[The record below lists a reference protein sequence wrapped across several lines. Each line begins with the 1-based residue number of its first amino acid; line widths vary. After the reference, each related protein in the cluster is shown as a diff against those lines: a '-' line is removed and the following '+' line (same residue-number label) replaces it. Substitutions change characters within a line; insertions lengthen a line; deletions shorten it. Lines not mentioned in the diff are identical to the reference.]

1 MASQYTD
8 QQRTR
13 IYTRDTQNTTSNR
26 QKAIGQTQLMT
37 IEKEGLFDGISLA
50 QIIAGAAAAA
60 TSMVLASKIGIGGSV
75 IGAAVSSVVTVVS
88 SQLYRK
94 FLTASAQKLKN
105 GKDALGDVASSLRQ
119 SPHEA
124 GAAPVRDGLGDAMP
138 REGAERTTDGCRRGA
153 RVAPASLQ
161 AKAAAERHRAQYK
174 VIAFSIGIAIVAVVL
189 SATAIFALTAGEG
202 LGEKTEPIIFTAPV
216 DDTPGNERDTATKG
230 HESTSSAATAD
241 SADTTTRAPEQNT
254 QANPPANTATDQPAS
269 NDTTSSAEG
278 DSGSS
283 SDNATGDDATGEDQQ
298 PSDGST
304 GSSSNSTASNSTGST
319 PSATGNASSSAA

>member
-8 QQRTR
+8 RQRTR
-13 IYTRDTQNTTSNR
+13 VFTRDTQSTESNK

-94 FLTASAQKLKN
+94 FLTASAQKLKG
-105 GKDALGDVASSLRQ
+105 GKDALGDVANSLRQ
-119 SPHEA
+119 PSHNA
-124 GAAPVRDGLGDAMP
+124 DATARYDGIGGSDLHGDAQH
-138 REGAERTTDGCRRGA
+138 TVDGYRRGA

-161 AKAAAERHRAQYK
+161 AKAAAERQHAQRK

-189 SATAIFALTAGEG
+189 SAAAIFALTAGEG
-202 LGEKTEPIIFTAPV
+202 LGEKTEPIIF
-216 DDTPGNERDTATKG
+216 
-230 HESTSSAATAD
+230 SA
-241 SADTTTRAPEQNT
+241 
-254 QANPPANTATDQPAS
+254 PAS
-269 NDTTSSAEG
+269 NLSEGEQETPSTGSESDPATESDNPSNTDAAASDQGVQTDPSADATTGQPGTSDATNSTGENSGDAAGGTAEDTQRPSDNSGSTTPGDTTSTAG
-278 DSGSS
+278 
-283 SDNATGDDATGEDQQ
+283 N
-298 PSDGST
+298 
-304 GSSSNSTASNSTGST
+304 TASSTSGNTST
-319 PSATGNASSSAA
+319 PAA